1 MRAINFNNC
10 LKLIHYFFVTVKHLK
25 NKWRH
30 IRDGFSRSLNKGK
43 SGDAASS
50 TKKIYTYADS
60 LEFLLNTLDKRKT
73 TGNLE
78 DSDDNQLVTS
88 EIDEHGANDDED
100 GNSESVIENQPQSS
114 TRIANLPYR
123 QKRKRQNSSNITA
136 FQSQLL
142 KKLDENEK
150 KEEDGDKLFL
160 LSLLPDYKKLNDD
173 EKLDFKFMTLQFFRD
188 IRRKKDFTNHPEN
201 FSVPNNFNQFYPG
214 PSRSVQ
220 TTLHSQSLHTLTPID
235 PRTPLSYHNPL
246 SPNDS
251 QLSTETSS
259 ASSHMTY
266 EFP

>member
-1 MRAINFNNC
+1 M
-10 LKLIHYFFVTVKHLK
+10 LHHL
-25 NKWRH
+25 R
-30 IRDGFSRSLNKGK
+30 
-43 SGDAASS
+43 
-50 TKKIYTYADS
+50 KKKYTYADS
-60 LEFLLNTLDKRKT
+60 LEFLLNTLHKRNT

-88 EIDEHGANDDED
+88 EIYEHGANDDED

-150 KEEDGDKLFL
+150 KEEDGNKLFL
-160 LSLLPDYKKLNDD
+160 PSLLPDYKKLNDD

-220 TTLHSQSLHTLTPID
+220 TTLHSQSLHTLTPMG
-235 PRTPLSYHNPL
+235 PRTPVSYHNPL
-246 SPNDS
+246 FPNDS

-259 ASSHMTY
+259 ANLGT
-266 EFP
+266 FGLLKPKV